1 MVESLRAKCILLA
14 SMAAAAAVVAFL
26 IIALAGSKPS
36 IRPMVLLTGDSHTQ
50 MGTNPAKS
58 GWVSLLQN
66 QYVMTSDV
74 VTRGLPGYNTKWFSK
89 YIAPTIKR
97 EIQKGIYNTPS
108 LITVWFGSNDAALAN
123 GTSSKT
129 HVPIEAYKENLKKI
143 VRQFWTAAPT
153 TDILLITPPH
163 INDTARAELSAEKN
177 GTIDRTNAMAKE
189 YARNCVEV
197 AEALNVH
204 VLDLNTFFNAM
215 PEATRNGLLQADG
228 LHLNAMGNI
237 LVDEQLRLKIAD
249 EFPSLAD
256 NLEVLQFPAASHYA
270 AEDPW
275 TDSDI

>member
-14 SMAAAAAVVAFL
+14 SMAAVAVVACL
-26 IIALAGSKPS
+26 IIALAGSKPN
-36 IRPMVLLTGDSHTQ
+36 IRPVVLLTGGSHTQ
-50 MGTNPAKS
+50 KGTNPAES

-108 LITVWFGSNDAALAN
+108 LITVWFGSNDAALDN

-129 HVPIEAYKENLKKI
+129 HVPIEDYNDNLKKI

-153 TDILLITPPH
+153 TDILLITLPH
-163 INDTARAELSAEKN
+163 VNDTARAELSAQKN
-177 GTIDRTNAMAKE
+177 GTLDRTNAMAKE
-189 YARNCVEV
+189 YACACVEA

-204 VLDLNTFFNAM
+204 VLDLNTLFNAM

-249 EFPSLAD
+249 EFPILEN